1 MVRHIVLHLDEEF
14 FNKIKADKIK
24 REKFG
29 KISWEDYIKVLFGFR
44 K

>member
-1 MVRHIVLHLDEEF
+1 MVRHIVLHLDEDF

-24 REKFG
+24 RDIK
-29 KISWEDYIKVLFGFR
+29 SWEDYIKILFGFR